1 MAEQTYIKIPDPVH
15 YSKMIWIHH
24 TKLTI
29 FLDKITTPGI
39 AYYRYST
46 LNLTKFGLYQTPI

>member
-1 MAEQTYIKIPDPVH
+1 
-15 YSKMIWIHH
+15 MIWIHH